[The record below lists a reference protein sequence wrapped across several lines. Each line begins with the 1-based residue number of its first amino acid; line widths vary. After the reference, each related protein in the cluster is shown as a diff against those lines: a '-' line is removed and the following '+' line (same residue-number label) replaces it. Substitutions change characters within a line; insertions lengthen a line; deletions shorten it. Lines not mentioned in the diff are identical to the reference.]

1 MQRVMI
7 IGQPGSGKSTLARQV
22 GARLGLPVVHI
33 DHIHWL
39 PGWVERSRDDKT
51 RMCLEAEAGAAWVFE
66 GGHSVTWD
74 NRMARAD
81 MVIWLD
87 RPVALRLWRVV
98 KRALVWRGKSRPDMP
113 EGCVERLGPET
124 LPFWAYIWRTRKTGR
139 QGIARLM
146 ARVPG
151 EKRAVHLRSN
161 AEVAAFLNSL
171 HK

>member
-22 GARLGLPVVHI
+22 GTRLGLPVVHI
-33 DHIHWL
+33 DHIHWQE
-39 PGWVERSRDDKT
+39 GWVERSRDDKT

-87 RPVALRLWRVV
+87 RPVALRLCVAAKTGAASVGSKPGTCSRATLRPWRFSI
-98 KRALVWRGKSRPDMP
+98 RRQCAWLPALTKLTARPDSP
-113 EGCVERLGPET
+113 
-124 LPFWAYIWRTRKTGR
+124 
-139 QGIARLM
+139 ARPVRPM
-146 ARVPG
+146 RCT
-151 EKRAVHLRSN
+151 
-161 AEVAAFLNSL
+161 
-171 HK
+171 

>member
-7 IGQPGSGKSTLARQV
+7 IGQPGAGKSTLARQV
-22 GARLGLPVVHI
+22 ADRLGLPVVHI
-33 DHIHWL
+33 DHIHWQA
-39 PGWVERSRDDKT
+39 GWVERSFAEKT

-66 GGHSVTWD
+66 GGHSATWD

-87 RPVALRLWRVV
+87 RTVALRLWRVV
-98 KRALVWRGKSRPDMP
+98 KRAVLYWGRRRSDMP
-113 EGCVERLGPET
+113 DGCVERFGPES

-139 QGIARLM
+139 AGIARLM
-146 ARVPG
+146 AQVPG
-151 EKRAVHLRSN
+151 GKRAVHLHSN

-171 HK
+171 RK